1 MTNLSINPKGLESS
15 APSLSMD
22 ALSDMVQ
29 EYIRAVAS
37 VYQCPQDM
45 LIASAFAVAG
55 AAVGTR
61 LTIDDGKYRNHPC
74 LWVCIVAPSGTNK
87 STPMRLL
94 LQPLKDKD
102 ARAYKDF
109 REELKL
115 WKAAGDDKADKPIF
129 RQRII
134 SDSTPEAR
142 TQILMFNPQG
152 VILSMDELRTFIDN
166 LCRYNKS
173 GELTQLLSVYDH
185 DTLTVNRK
193 GDDPVLIDNPFM
205 AMLGSIQ
212 PSILADTFG
221 NDLMMGNGFN
231 QRWLFVYPDAIPP
244 AMYNEEILP
253 ESIANSWGMGITNLL
268 IHDFSVDGGKMYLR
282 GEAKQVY
289 VDFYNKLQSLKA
301 EADDYMSSVYSKM
314 QIYAI
319 RWAGITHILGKNS
332 LLENGRF
339 ILDITPEEMEY
350 SCCCMEYFIWC
361 AEKVYA
367 KLMEGRRKPEARP
380 MGNEEMIARLFF
392 ANNPPSIQS
401 FADGVGV
408 SRQFVSK
415 CLKKYERLRGCGCGD
430 TQTAYNMIDTEKSNA
445 TTLNM
450 VSE

>member
-1 MTNLSINPKGLESS
+1 MTNLSINPRGLENS
-15 APSLSMD
+15 APSLSID
-22 ALSDMVQ
+22 ALSDLVQ
-29 EYIRAVAS
+29 DYIRAVAS

-45 LIASAFAVAG
+45 VIASAFAVAG
-55 AAVGTR
+55 AAIGTR
-61 LTIDDGKYRNHPC
+61 LTIEDGKYRNYPC

-94 LQPLKDKD
+94 LQPLKDVD
-102 ARAYKDF
+102 ARAYEDF
-109 REELKL
+109 GKGLKL
-115 WKAAGDDKADKPIF
+115 WKAAGDDKAEKPIF
-129 RQRII
+129 RQHII
-134 SDSTPEAR
+134 SDCTPEAR

-173 GELTQLLSVYDH
+173 GELTQLLSINDH

-193 GDDPVLIDNPFM
+193 GDDPVLINNPYM

-221 NDLMMGNGFN
+221 NDLMMGSGIN
-231 QRWLFVYPDAIPP
+231 QRWLFVYPNATPP
-244 AMYNEEILP
+244 AMYSEKTLP
-253 ESIANSWGMGITNLL
+253 ETIANSWGVGIKNLL

-289 VDFYNKLQSLKA
+289 IDFYNKLQSLKTD
-301 EADDYMSSVYSKM
+301 ADDYMSSVYSKM

-319 RWAGITHILGKNS
+319 RWAGITHILGKTS

-339 ILDITPEEMEY
+339 IPDITPEEMDY
-350 SCCCMEYFIWC
+350 SCRCMEYFIWC
-361 AEKVYA
+361 AEKVYS

-380 MGNEEMIARLFF
+380 MGNEEMTARLFF
-392 ANNPPSIQS
+392 ANNPPSIQA

-430 TQTAYNMIDTEKSNA
+430 IQTTYNVADTKKTSA
-445 TTLNM
+445 TTQDM

>member
-1 MTNLSINPKGLESS
+1 MTNLSINPRGLENS

-22 ALSDMVQ
+22 ALSEQVQ
-29 EYIRAVAS
+29 EYIQAVVS

-45 LIASAFAVAG
+45 VIASAFAVAG

-61 LTIDDGKYRNHPC
+61 LTIDDGKYRNYPC

-94 LQPLKDKD
+94 LQPLKDVD
-102 ARAYKDF
+102 ARAYEEF
-109 REELKL
+109 RKELKL

-129 RQRII
+129 RQHIV
-134 SDSTPEAR
+134 SDCTPEAR
-142 TQILMFNPQG
+142 TQILMFNPHG

-173 GELTQLLSVYDH
+173 GELTQLLSINDH

-193 GDDPVLIDNPFM
+193 GDDPVLINSPYM

-221 NDLMMGNGFN
+221 NTLMMGSGFN
-231 QRWLFVYPDAIPP
+231 QRWLFVYPNATPP
-244 AMYNEEILP
+244 PMYSEETLP
-253 ESIANSWGMGITNLL
+253 ETIANSWGIGVKNLL

-289 VDFYNKLQSLKA
+289 IDFHNNLQSLKE
-301 EADDYMSSVYSKM
+301 EADEYMSSVYSKI

-319 RWAGITHILGKNS
+319 RWAGITHILGKSS

-339 ILDITPEEMEY
+339 TPDITPEEMEY
-350 SCCCMEYFIWC
+350 SCRCMEYFIWC
-361 AEKVYA
+361 AEKVYM
-367 KLMEGRRKPEARP
+367 KLTEGKRKPEAKQLTK
-380 MGNEEMIARLFF
+380 EELIAMCYNSCSPKSKQ
-392 ANNPPSIQS
+392 A
-401 FADGVGV
+401 FADAIGV
-408 SRQFVSK
+408 SRPFVSRSVN
-415 CLKKYERLRGCGCGD
+415 KYPLLRCYGYGD
-430 TQTAYNMIDTEKSNA
+430 TLETENKDNIEEIGVTS
-445 TTLNM
+445 
-450 VSE
+450 

>member
-1 MTNLSINPKGLESS
+1 
-15 APSLSMD
+15 MD
-22 ALSDMVQ
+22 ALSEQVQ
-29 EYIRAVAS
+29 EYIQAVVS

-45 LIASAFAVAG
+45 VIASAFAVAG

-61 LTIDDGKYRNHPC
+61 LTIDDGKYRNYPC

-94 LQPLKDKD
+94 LQPLKDVD
-102 ARAYKDF
+102 ARAYEEFRKD
-109 REELKL
+109 LKL

-129 RQRII
+129 RQHIV
-134 SDSTPEAR
+134 SDCTPEAR
-142 TQILMFNPQG
+142 TQILMFSPHG

-173 GELTQLLSVYDH
+173 GELTQLLSINDH

-193 GDDPVLIDNPFM
+193 GDDPVLINSPYM

-221 NDLMMGNGFN
+221 NTLMMGSGFN
-231 QRWLFVYPDAIPP
+231 QRWLFVYPNATPP
-244 AMYNEEILP
+244 PMYSEETLP
-253 ESIANSWGMGITNLL
+253 ETIANSWGIGIKNLL

-289 VDFYNKLQSLKA
+289 EDFYNKLQSLKE
-301 EADDYMSSVYSKM
+301 EADEYMSSVYSKM

-319 RWAGITHILGKNS
+319 RWAGITHILGKSS

-339 ILDITPEEMEY
+339 TPDITPEEMKY
-350 SCCCMEYFIWC
+350 SCRCMEYFIWC

-367 KLMEGRRKPEARP
+367 KLLEGRKKPETRE
-380 MGNEEMIARLFF
+380 MGNEEMIARVYF
-392 ANNPPSIQS
+392 ANKPKSQRA
-401 FADGVGV
+401 FADALGV
-408 SRQFVSK
+408 SQPYIAK
-415 CLKKYERLRGCGCGD
+415 CLKKYAWLSGYRLSESESID
-430 TQTAYNMIDTEKSNA
+430 NKDDNTQMCDNHQVNGI
-445 TTLNM
+445 
-450 VSE
+450 

>member
-1 MTNLSINPKGLESS
+1 MTNLSINPRGLENS

-22 ALSDMVQ
+22 ALSEQVQ
-29 EYIRAVAS
+29 EYIQAVVS

-45 LIASAFAVAG
+45 VIASAFAVAG

-61 LTIDDGKYRNHPC
+61 LTIDDGKYRNYPC

-94 LQPLKDKD
+94 LQPLKDVD
-102 ARAYKDF
+102 ARAYKEF
-109 REELKL
+109 RKELKL

-129 RQRII
+129 RQHIV
-134 SDSTPEAR
+134 SDCTPEAR
-142 TQILMFNPQG
+142 TQILMFNPHG

-173 GELTQLLSVYDH
+173 GELTQLLSINDH

-193 GDDPVLIDNPFM
+193 GDDPVLINSPYM

-221 NDLMMGNGFN
+221 NTLMMGSGFN
-231 QRWLFVYPDAIPP
+231 QRWLFVYPNATPP
-244 AMYNEEILP
+244 PMYSEETLP
-253 ESIANSWGMGITNLL
+253 ETIANSWGTGVKNLL

-289 VDFYNKLQSLKA
+289 IDFHNNLQSLKE
-301 EADDYMSSVYSKM
+301 EADEYMSSVYSKI

-319 RWAGITHILGKNS
+319 RWAGITHILGKSS

-339 ILDITPEEMEY
+339 TPDITPEEMEY
-350 SCCCMEYFIWC
+350 SCRCMEYFIWC
-361 AEKVYA
+361 AEKVYM
-367 KLMEGRRKPEARP
+367 KLTEGKRKPEAKQLTK
-380 MGNEEMIARLFF
+380 EELIAMCYNSCSPKSKQ
-392 ANNPPSIQS
+392 A
-401 FADGVGV
+401 FADAIGV
-408 SRQFVSK
+408 SRPFVSRSVN
-415 CLKKYERLRGCGCGD
+415 KYPLLRCYGYGD
-430 TQTAYNMIDTEKSNA
+430 TLETENKDNIEEIGVTS
-445 TTLNM
+445 
-450 VSE
+450 